1 MNQQY
6 EKQNALDKLK
16 TEVLKTEACTACGT
30 CVSICPNIIS
40 LDDRIAAVG
49 DCRLE
54 IGRCLRHCPR
64 TASDE
69 VIQDTLSGD
78 AGYHGDLGRF
88 TDLLVARSTLSP
100 ENKPFQSGGVVSA
113 ILKKAFQDE
122 LINCAVVTCASS
134 NDPKAVTIWSP
145 EEILTAAGS
154 KFALSPTNKEVNN
167 AIANPNARIGV
178 VALPCQATGLRKKQL
193 LPRTDDI
200 IEGKITL
207 IIGLFCT
214 WALDQQGWR
223 SMVKEH
229 IGDEEIQLIDIPPP
243 PAEKMT
249 IKTAD
254 KTYHIPLDEVR
265 QHIRPGCKVCMDMTS
280 ENADIS
286 VGMAEGIDGYNTVI
300 VRSDTGNQLVQ
311 AALEE
316 SILEKGPADP
326 DFERRLQEASLN
338 KKTKAIEAAKQQDA
352 SLPYYNRIMQ
362 LKNTIARRDPK

>member
-1 MNQQY
+1 MNQQN

-16 TEVLKTEACTACGT
+16 IEVLKTEACTACGT

-49 DCRLE
+49 DCQLE
-54 IGRCLRHCPR
+54 IGRCLHHCPR
-64 TASDE
+64 TASE
-69 VIQDTLSGD
+69 EEIQDTLAGD
-78 AGYHGDLGRF
+78 AGYHGELGRY
-88 TDLLVARSTLSP
+88 TDLLVARSTLSSD
-100 ENKPFQSGGVVSA
+100 NKPFQSGGVVSA
-113 ILKKAFQDE
+113 ILKQAFQE
-122 LINCAVVTCASS
+122 GLINCAVVTCASA
-134 NDPKAVTIWSP
+134 NDPKTVTIWQP

-154 KFALSPTNKEVNN
+154 KFALAPTNKEVNN
-167 AIANPNARIGV
+167 AILNPNARIGV

-193 LPRTDDI
+193 IPRIGDVK
-200 IEGKITL
+200 EGKITL

-243 PAEKMT
+243 PADKMI

-254 KTYHIPLDEVR
+254 KTVQISLDEVR
-265 QHIRPGCKVCMDMTS
+265 KYIRPGCKVCLDMTS
-280 ENADIS
+280 ENADVS

-311 AALEE
+311 KALEE
-316 SILEKGPADP
+316 SLLEKGPADP
-326 DFERRLQEASLN
+326 NFEKQLQEASMN
-338 KKTKAIEAAKQQDA
+338 KKAKAVDAAEQQDEP
-352 SLPYYNRIMQ
+352 LPYYQRIIQ
-362 LKNTIARRDPK
+362 LKDKLKGRFP